1 VAGYSRFCPS
11 DRYKDFR
18 NQRVESAVKFSF
30 LIQAVVF
37 VLLLFCFWFNREYI
51 GLWFVGLGASLNALV
66 MLVNGGRMPVSL
78 EAMQKAGI
86 KEVTEMIMSGAD
98 NKHAVI
104 SSTTKLKFLA
114 DIIHL
119 PGFIGQGMGVVSI
132 GDLVVALGLFVFV
145 FELFTHPMT
154 ALKALKKEN
163 VK

>member
-1 VAGYSRFCPS
+1 
-11 DRYKDFR
+11 
-18 NQRVESAVKFSF
+18 
-30 LIQAVVF
+30 
-37 VLLLFCFWFNREYI
+37 
-51 GLWFVGLGASLNALV
+51 LWFVGLGASLNALV

-114 DIIHL
+114 DIYIC
-119 PGFIGQGMGVVSI
+119 PVFIGQGMGVVSI